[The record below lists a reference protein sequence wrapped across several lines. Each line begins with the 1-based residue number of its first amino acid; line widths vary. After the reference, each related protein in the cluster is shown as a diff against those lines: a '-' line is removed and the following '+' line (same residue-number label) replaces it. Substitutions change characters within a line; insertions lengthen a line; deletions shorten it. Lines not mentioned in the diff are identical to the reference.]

1 MSICELTNHRVL
13 NNASYLFLYQLKKWI
28 GLSIFLIVQHSS
40 FYHHH
45 ALGTEQ
51 YWIGNYSEHV
61 FINVFYFNFI
71 SYNMLSNTNINNT
84 RQYHLQQYCV
94 QSYCNGL
101 LIWLKLGFY
110 LCFDF
115 CPLSNYKLKVKKGI
129 LNRLDL
135 NMLISGL
142 LIPT

>member
-1 MSICELTNHRVL
+1 MNRAKHLPNCTT
-13 NNASYLFLYQLKKWI
+13 F
-28 GLSIFLIVQHSS
+28 IFLSS
-40 FYHHH
+40 PCFRHR
-45 ALGTEQ
+45 Q
-51 YWIGNYSEHV
+51 YWIGKYSEHV

-115 CPLSNYKLKVKKGI
+115 FPLSNYKLKVKKGI

-135 NMLISGL
+135 NMLIRFAYKYPL
-142 LIPT
+142 NRYFICL

>member
-1 MSICELTNHRVL
+1 M
-13 NNASYLFLYQLKKWI
+13 
-28 GLSIFLIVQHSS
+28 
-40 FYHHH
+40 
-45 ALGTEQ
+45 
-51 YWIGNYSEHV
+51 

-71 SYNMLSNTNINNT
+71 SYNMLSSTNINNT

-135 NMLISGL
+135 NMLIRFVYIHLTDILYVYNVLQKHYWNIVYIFHWHSINVTNYL
-142 LIPT
+142 LKG